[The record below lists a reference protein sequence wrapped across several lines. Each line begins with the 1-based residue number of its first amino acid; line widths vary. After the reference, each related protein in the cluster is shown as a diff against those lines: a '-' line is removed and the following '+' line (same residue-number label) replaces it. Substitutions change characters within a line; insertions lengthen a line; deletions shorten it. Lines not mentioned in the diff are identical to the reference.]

1 MNFPTDYNSIL
12 ARINEIEPVAYC
24 KSRNFLDGKVT
35 YLSPY
40 ISRGV
45 ISTKQVFDHVMSLGY
60 KPYQIEKMLQEL
72 AWRDF
77 WQQSWIHK
85 EGGIDHDIRNP
96 QNGTTSR
103 EISSVLVEAKTD
115 ITAID
120 KGIEELYE
128 TGYMHNHLRMY
139 TAGIACNLGK
149 NHWKLPAQWMY
160 YHLLDADWASNG
172 LSWQWVA
179 GTNSNKQYIA
189 NQENI
194 NKYCKTSDKGTFL
207 DIPYEVLGELE
218 QPEVLKPT
226 QKLEL
231 KTSLPQKKELEINEN
246 LPTAVYTFYN
256 LDPNWRKEMV
266 MNRVLILEPSF
277 FEKYPSSQK
286 VIDFVLDL
294 TKNIPNCQV
303 FVDEF
308 DEFQNSYSTPQI
320 YFMEHPT
327 NTHFRGIEDS
337 RDWIAPEV
345 QGDFRSFF
353 GYWKKVKKSLKL

>member
-1 MNFPTDYNSIL
+1 MNFPTDYESIKQ
-12 ARINEIEPVAYC
+12 RIKDIEPVEYC
-24 KSRNFLDGKVT
+24 RSRNFLDGVVT
-35 YLSPY
+35 RLSPY

-45 ISTKQVFDHVMSLGY
+45 ISTKQVFNHVMDLGY

-85 EGGIDHDIRNP
+85 QEGIDHDIRNP
-96 QNGTTSR
+96 QNGVKTN
-103 EISSVLVEAKTD
+103 EISSVLINAVTE
-115 ITAID
+115 ISAID
-120 KGIEELYE
+120 AGIEELYE

-139 TAGIACNLGK
+139 TAAIACNFGK

-194 NKYCKTSDKGTFL
+194 NKYCKTTDKGTFL
-207 DIPYEVLGELE
+207 DLPYEVLGEME
-218 QPEVLKPT
+218 QPEILKQT
-226 QKLEL
+226 EDLKLV
-231 KTSLPQKKELEINEN
+231 TPLPDKNPIEIDSE
-246 LPTAVYTFYN
+246 LPTAIYTFYN
-256 LDPNWRKEMV
+256 LDPTWRKDTK
-266 MNRVLILEPSF
+266 MNRVLIMEPSF
-277 FEKYPSSQK
+277 FEKYPSSEK
-286 VIDFVLDL
+286 VINFILDL
-294 TKNIPNCQV
+294 TQNIENCQI
-303 FVDEF
+303 FVGEF
-308 DEFQNSYSTPQI
+308 DEFISEYSTTQI
-320 YFMEHPT
+320 YFKEHPT
-327 NTHFRGIEDS
+327 NSHFKGVEDS

-353 GYWKKVKKSLKL
+353 GYWKKVKKCLKL